1 MNDTVAV
8 ETEIIFDLDK
18 YWSTDLDN
26 FFYPD
31 MQNMIFFFLPSW
43 YLILFI
49 FFLNTTKALA
59 QIKII
64 QYHYCIYK
72 KASLFS
78 GYPSSL

>member
-1 MNDTVAV
+1 MNANIVFGWDLVMNDTVAV

-26 FFYPD
+26 FFYSD

-49 FFLNTTKALA
+49 FF
-59 QIKII
+59 
-64 QYHYCIYK
+64 
-72 KASLFS
+72 
-78 GYPSSL
+78 

>member
-1 MNDTVAV
+1 MNANIVFGWDLVMNDTVAV

-26 FFYPD
+26 FYYSD

-49 FFLNTTKALA
+49 FF
-59 QIKII
+59 
-64 QYHYCIYK
+64 
-72 KASLFS
+72 
-78 GYPSSL
+78 

>member
-26 FFYPD
+26 FFTLTCKTW
-31 MQNMIFFFLPSW
+31 FFFFTFLVFNIV
-43 YLILFI
+43 Y
-49 FFLNTTKALA
+49 FFLNTTQALA

>member
-26 FFYPD
+26 FF
-31 MQNMIFFFLPSW
+31 NLTCKTWFFFFTFLVFNIV
-43 YLILFI
+43 Y
-49 FFLNTTKALA
+49 FFLNTTQALA
-59 QIKII
+59 QINII